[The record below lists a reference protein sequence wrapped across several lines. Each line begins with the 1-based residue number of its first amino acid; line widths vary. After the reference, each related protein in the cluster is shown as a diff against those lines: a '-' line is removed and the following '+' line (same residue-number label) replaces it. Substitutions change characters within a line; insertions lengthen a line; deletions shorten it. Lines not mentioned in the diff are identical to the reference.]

1 MGRGKDYVS
10 SIYNRA
16 TTAVRHPGW
25 TWKLFVYLA
34 ALEAGYKPDD
44 MVVDEPVTIQGWN
57 PRNDSGHFSG
67 AMKIRTALAYSV
79 NTIAA
84 KLGQDVGFHTVAD
97 MARRSGCTPPLVTPP
112 PMVSGPPDVH
122 LTATTPP
129 SLSVTNTGA

>member
-1 MGRGKDYVS
+1 MVGGKDYVS

-16 TTAVRHPGW
+16 TTAVRQPGSS
-25 TWKLFVYLA
+25 WKLFVYLA

-44 MVVDEPVTIQGWN
+44 MVVDEPVTIQGWS

-84 KLGQDVGFHTVAD
+84 KLGQDVGFHTVAA
-97 MARRSGCTPPLVTPP
+97 MARRL
-112 PMVSGPPDVH
+112 DRK
-122 LTATTPP
+122 
-129 SLSVTNTGA
+129 SVV

>member
-1 MGRGKDYVS
+1 MVGGKDYVS

-16 TTAVRHPGW
+16 TTAVRQPGSS
-25 TWKLFVYLA
+25 WKLFVYLA

-44 MVVDEPVTIQGWN
+44 MVVDEPVTIQGWS

-84 KLGQDVGFHTVAD
+84 KRSEEHT
-97 MARRSGCTPPLVTPP
+97 SELQ
-112 PMVSGPPDVH
+112 
-122 LTATTPP
+122 
-129 SLSVTNTGA
+129 SLMRISYAVFCLKKKNLHTLHYT